1 MDKFPSAEEHQAEHS
16 HLQKTTEQTTAV
28 VQQQQLSMGRKMM
41 MRLNI
46 DLRTELLI
54 LTLWFILGHLLL
66 LSNIPEPEVLI

>member
-16 HLQKTTEQTTAV
+16 PLQKTTEQTTAV
-28 VQQQQLSMGRKMM
+28 VQQQLSMGRKMM

-54 LTLWFILGHLLL
+54 PTL
-66 LSNIPEPEVLI
+66 

>member
-16 HLQKTTEQTTAV
+16 PLQKTTEQTTAV

-54 LTLWFILGHLLL
+54 PTL
-66 LSNIPEPEVLI
+66 